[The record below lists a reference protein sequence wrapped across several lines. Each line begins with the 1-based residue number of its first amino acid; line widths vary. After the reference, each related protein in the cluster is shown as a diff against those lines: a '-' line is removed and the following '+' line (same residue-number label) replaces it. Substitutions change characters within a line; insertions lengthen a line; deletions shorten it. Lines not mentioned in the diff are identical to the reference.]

1 MKSLLNFFLIFL
13 FSANISANEKIFFE
27 NDSFIG
33 TIFLWSV
40 ENSGFKTKAF
50 VSFKIKKYITVK
62 KTKFYSQY
70 LEYDCGASK
79 PIILEEKLT
88 SDSLGFGERVYDQN
102 ALQKIRKEVEK
113 SYPSFYEEICI

>member
-1 MKSLLNFFLIFL
+1 MKSLFNFVLILL
-13 FSANISANEKIFFE
+13 FSTNISANEKIFFE
-27 NDSFIG
+27 NDKFIG

-70 LEYDCGASK
+70 LEYDCGAAK

-88 SDSLGFGERVYDQN
+88 ADSLGVGERIYDLN
-102 ALQKIRKEVEK
+102 ALLKIRKEVEK

>member
-1 MKSLLNFFLIFL
+1 MKSLFNFFLIFL

-40 ENSGFKTKAF
+40 ENSGSKTKAF
-50 VSFKIKKYITVK
+50 VSFELKEYLTVK
-62 KTKFYSQY
+62 KIKFYSQY
-70 LEYDCGASK
+70 LEYNCGASK

-88 SDSLGFGERVYDQN
+88 ADSFGLGEGIYDQT
-102 ALQKIRKEVEK
+102 ALRKIRKEVEK

>member
-1 MKSLLNFFLIFL
+1 MKSLFNFVLILL
-13 FSANISANEKIFFE
+13 FSTNISANEKIFFE

-62 KTKFYSQY
+62 NTKFYSQY

-88 SDSLGFGERVYDQN
+88 AESLGVGERIYDLK
-102 ALQKIRKEVEK
+102 ALLKIRKEVEK

>member
-1 MKSLLNFFLIFL
+1 VNV
-13 FSANISANEKIFFE
+13 SANEKIFFE
-27 NDSFIG
+27 NDSFIA

-40 ENSGFKTKAF
+40 ENSGTKTKAF
-50 VSFKIKKYITVK
+50 LTFEIKKNITIK

-70 LEYDCGASK
+70 LQYDCGASK

-88 SDSLGFGERVYDQN
+88 SDLFGHGEEIYDLGE
-102 ALQKIRKEVEK
+102 LQKIRKEVEK

>member
-1 MKSLLNFFLIFL
+1 MIIFFIFE
-13 FSANISANEKIFFE
+13 SSSVGYIGKEKIFFE

-40 ENSGFKTKAF
+40 KNSGSKTKAF
-50 VSFKIKKYITVK
+50 VSFKIKKYLTVK
-62 KTKFYSQY
+62 KIKFYSQY

-88 SDSLGFGERVYDQN
+88 ADPFGLGERIYDQT
-102 ALQKIRKEVEK
+102 ALRKIRKEVEK

>member
-1 MKSLLNFFLIFL
+1 MKSLFNFVLILL
-13 FSANISANEKIFFE
+13 FSTNISANEKIFFE
-27 NDSFIG
+27 NDKFIG

-88 SDSLGFGERVYDQN
+88 ADSLGVGERIYDLN
-102 ALQKIRKEVEK
+102 ALLKIRKEVEK

>member
-1 MKSLLNFFLIFL
+1 MKSLFNFVLILL
-13 FSANISANEKIFFE
+13 FSTNISANEKIFFE

-62 KTKFYSQY
+62 NTKFYSQY

-88 SDSLGFGERVYDQN
+88 ADSLGVGERIYDLK
-102 ALQKIRKEVEK
+102 ALLKIRKEVEK

>member
-1 MKSLLNFFLIFL
+1 MKSLFNFFLIFL

-40 ENSGFKTKAF
+40 KNSGSKTKAF
-50 VSFKIKKYITVK
+50 VSFKIKKYLTVK
-62 KTKFYSQY
+62 KIKFYSQY

-88 SDSLGFGERVYDQN
+88 SDSLGFGERVYDER

>member
-1 MKSLLNFFLIFL
+1 MKSLFNFVLILL
-13 FSANISANEKIFFE
+13 FSTNISANEKIFFE

-50 VSFKIKKYITVK
+50 VSFKIKKYITAK

-70 LEYDCGASK
+70 LEQDCGASK

-88 SDSLGFGERVYDQN
+88 ADSLGVGERIYDLN
-102 ALQKIRKEVEK
+102 ALLKIRKEVEK